1 MTFKMKEPI
10 YENNFAT
17 LTLEFYKNNHVFH
30 GIIFVEKSPNLILDT
45 VCL

>member
-10 YENNFAT
+10 YENNLVT
-17 LTLEFYKNNHVFH
+17 LTLEFYKNNQVFH
-30 GIIFVEKSPNLILDT
+30 AIIFGEKPPDLILDT